1 MVYFITDGEYI
12 KIGYTKRKPDNR
24 LKQLNTGNNKKL
36 YLLGYI
42 QGDKKKEKELHLK
55 FNKYRIRQN
64 GEWFLSS
71 DSLIDFINENN
82 VMLNTYVFKNELMND
97 FVMATIKI

>member
-1 MVYFITDGEYI
+1 MVYFISDGEYI

-64 GEWFLSS
+64 GEWFLPS
-71 DSLIDFINENN
+71 DELIEYINQNN
-82 VMLNTYVFKNELMND
+82 SQPHVYVDWVDDRLLPLL
-97 FVMATIKI
+97 KI